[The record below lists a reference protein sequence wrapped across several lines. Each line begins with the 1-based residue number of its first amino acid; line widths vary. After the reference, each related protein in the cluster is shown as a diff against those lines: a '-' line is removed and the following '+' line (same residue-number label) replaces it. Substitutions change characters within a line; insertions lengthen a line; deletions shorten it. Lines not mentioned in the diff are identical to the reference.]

1 MAIHDG
7 LTAESTQ
14 RLVET
19 AEWPVEINE
28 AGSGYPLFLLHGSG
42 PGASGWTNF
51 APNLVPLAKK
61 FRVIALTFPGWGRSG
76 AHVPDKEPQ
85 RKSNARA
92 IKLVMDALKIDKAAL
107 VGNSMGGVAV
117 EQFAVDY
124 PERISHLVTMGSM
137 APGTSILAPGGVT
150 EGIRILNE
158 TYRDPT
164 PENFRR
170 LVNIMVYDQSFA
182 TDELCELRSQAALAN
197 RDHLTNFLNPKRD
210 GTPGGDDVSNA
221 LAQLKI
227 PALIIH
233 GRDDR
238 TVVLEHSM
246 RLNAI
251 IPNSRL
257 VVFNRCGHWAQ
268 IEHAAEFNG
277 VLESFVTR
285 NL

>member
-1 MAIHDG
+1 MEI
-7 LTAESTQ
+7 TAEST
-14 RLVET
+14 RRIVET
-19 AEWPVEINE
+19 PEWKIEVNE
-28 AGSGYPLFLLHGSG
+28 AGKGHPLFLLHGSG

-51 APNLVPLAKK
+51 APNLTSLAEK

-76 AHVPDKEPQ
+76 EHVPGNEPQ

-92 IKLVMDALKIDKAAL
+92 IKLVMDALNIERAAL
-107 VGNSMGGVAV
+107 VGNSMGGVAA
-117 EQFAVDY
+117 EQFAADY
-124 PERISHLVTMGSM
+124 PERLSHLVTMGSM
-137 APGTSILAPGGVT
+137 APGTSIFAPGGPT

-158 TYRDPT
+158 TYREPT

-197 RDHLTNFLNPKRD
+197 PAHLANFLNPKRD
-210 GTPGGDDVSNA
+210 GSPGGDDVSTA
-221 LAQLKI
+221 LARLTV

-238 TVVLEHSM
+238 TVVLEHSL
-246 RLNAI
+246 RLNTI

-268 IEHAAEFNG
+268 IEHAAEFNAL
-277 VLESFVTR
+277 LESFITR